1 MATKSYHKVRDIAFK
16 ALGWTIRY
24 LMVMRDNY
32 FGSFTNFSTLFE
44 YLDKRRRGLPAG
56 DPIELK
62 YRKGNVRSF
71 IFGQCRG

>member
-1 MATKSYHKVRDIAFK
+1 MTAESSCRKVRDIAFK

-32 FGSFTNFSTLFE
+32 FGLFTNFSTLYE
-44 YLDKRRRGLPAG
+44 YLDKRRQGLPAG

-62 YRKGNVRSF
+62 YRPGQVRNFFHSF
-71 IFGQCRG
+71 